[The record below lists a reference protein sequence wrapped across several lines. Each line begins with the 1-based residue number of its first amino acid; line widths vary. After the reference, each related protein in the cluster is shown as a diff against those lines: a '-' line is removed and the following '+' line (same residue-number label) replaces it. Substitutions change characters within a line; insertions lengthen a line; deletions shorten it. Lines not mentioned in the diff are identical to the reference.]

1 MARSCLSAR
10 LLLCRAA
17 QRRHGPSPA
26 LPRAGRAADP
36 TGTVEQRPPLL
47 HGDLGRVRF
56 LTMLRRTGMPI
67 EQMRAFVALEREGQA
82 SFGARYELLA
92 AHRQDLMARLAELE
106 GHLTY
111 LDEKVR
117 SYWELEQRREPG
129 GATPA

>member
-1 MARSCLSAR
+1 M
-10 LLLCRAA
+10 
-17 QRRHGPSPA
+17 
-26 LPRAGRAADP
+26 
-36 TGTVEQRPPLL
+36 
-47 HGDLGRVRF
+47 RF